1 MDYAR
6 AIPLLA
12 SLDIAESAAFYRTAL
27 GFHGEELGDYLIMM
41 RDEIEL
47 HFWLCP
53 NRQISENTSCYIRG
67 GQVSSLFE
75 DFEARR
81 ELIVAHKGRLS
92 DFAVRDWNMKE
103 FYVHDPHG
111 NLLKFGMIPEEA

>member
-27 GFHGEELGDYLIMM
+27 GFHGEELGDYLIMI

-47 HFWLCP
+47 HFWLCAEP
-53 NRQISENTSCYIRG
+53 HIAENTSCYIRG
-67 GQVSSLFE
+67 GQVPSLYE
-75 DFEARR
+75 DFQARE
-81 ELIVAHKGRLS
+81 ELIVAHKGRLT

-103 FYVHDPHG
+103 FYIHDPHG